1 MELKELITNLPEPT
15 IFTTIS
21 IEEIIQENVDLM
33 KSINPEWIP
42 IESDANM
49 MQIEAF
55 SYKEMFL
62 RNMFNQAI
70 KEMLPHYSSKENLD
84 NFVFG
89 FYGGELRLE
98 GAEPKATYKFELE
111 SVLSVDII
119 IPKGLELSDVK
130 NQSSYVDENITIL
143 AGELEATGK
152 VQLNLKVKS
161 SSIKT
166 EIVISPFPYI
176 LTPKAL
182 ENFSGGSDVE
192 SDEDFFKRAILSL
205 NRYSTAGGKD
215 AYKFFAYSSDE
226 RVFDVEVISPE
237 PMKVDVIVLAHKNKS
252 EVVANVNTALTGE
265 SKVQA
270 FCDEVTVKAAKSKEV
285 TLSATIDLFDLLKQ
299 KEIITLINKNFN
311 NKFKIGESLPYS
323 SIISKMH
330 ISGVYKVVLGT
341 NTDISV
347 LADEYIDITAIN
359 ISVQEANL

>member
-1 MELKELITNLPEPT
+1 MELKELIANLPEPT
-15 IFTTIS
+15 IFTTVS

-33 KSINPEWIP
+33 KSVNPDWIP

-89 FYGGELRLE
+89 FYGGELRLS
-98 GAEPKATYKFELE
+98 GVEPKATYEFELE

-119 IPKGLELSDVK
+119 IPKGLELSDGVD
-130 NQSSYVDENITIL
+130 QSSFVDENITIS
-143 AGELEATGK
+143 AGDIKATGK
-152 VQLNLKVKS
+152 VQLNSKVKS

-182 ENFSGGSDVE
+182 EDFSGGSDVE

-215 AYKFFAYSSDE
+215 AYKFFAYSADE

-237 PMKVDVIVLAHKNKS
+237 PMKVDVIVLAHENES

-270 FCDEVTVKAAKSKEV
+270 FCDVVTVKAAAPKNI
-285 TLSATIDLFDLLKQ
+285 TLNATIHLFDLLKQ
-299 KEIITLINKNFN
+299 KEIIALINENFN

-323 SIISKMH
+323 SIITKMH
-330 ISGVYKVVLGT
+330 LSGVYKVVLST
-341 NTDISV
+341 NTDMSV
-347 LADEYIDITAIN
+347 KTDEYINITTIN
-359 ISVQEANL
+359 ISVQEASL